1 MGKKQWIVNHFLSLI
16 SLYRREA
23 PSVTTSAG
31 LVVSPRPKSSEI
43 TKAEATQEVMESG
56 AVTSKSWKDLDLRS
70 GQMQKLQTKISH
82 NSK

>member
-16 SLYRREA
+16 SLYWREA

>member
-1 MGKKQWIVNHFLSLI
+1 MEKKQWIVNHFLSLI
-16 SLYRREA
+16 SLYWREA

>member
-16 SLYRREA
+16 SLYWREA

-70 GQMQKLQTKISH
+70 EQMQKLQTKISH

>member
-16 SLYRREA
+16 SLYWKEA